1 MPNVSGVGL
10 EGQQRWEKFK
20 YTEESREGDK
30 DGTIEGGSWEIDENL
45 GVSWQRNKYTSTCSF
60 KVLAYQEL

>member
-1 MPNVSGVGL
+1 MCQEVGL
-10 EGQQRWEKFK
+10 EGQQQWEKLK

-30 DGTIEGGSWEIDENL
+30 DVTTEGGSWEIDESM
-45 GVSWQRNKYTSTCSF
+45 GEPWQRNKYTLTCSF